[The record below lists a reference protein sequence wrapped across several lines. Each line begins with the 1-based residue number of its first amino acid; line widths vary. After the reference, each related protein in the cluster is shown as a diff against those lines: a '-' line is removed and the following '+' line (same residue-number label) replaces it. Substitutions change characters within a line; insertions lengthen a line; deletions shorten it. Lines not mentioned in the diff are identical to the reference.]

1 MIDDKTRLP
10 DLTPRSLRFGGLFM
24 IILAAAVPALAWE
37 FAASVLSLAGLFIG
51 ASAWAAIA
59 LLGYLAM
66 GRNGDSRTFS
76 LLICGCGALW
86 AGVLTAA
93 FWFLV
98 RGQLGVS
105 SPVPLT
111 DGRMPPGDIMA
122 LCGVAAA
129 ATGAT
134 YGYFSA
140 IRYRDLPRTAHPLAA
155 RRGMGAHTLGRA
167 LPRRVRRRPA
177 RTRYALFAVAAPL
190 VLALAVT
197 AVSAAVPRRITT
209 PDGIS

>member
-1 MIDDKTRLP
+1 MDDKTRLP
-10 DLTPRSLRFGGLFM
+10 DLTPRNLRFGGLFM

-59 LLGYLAM
+59 LIGYLAM

-86 AGVLTAA
+86 AAVLTAA

-111 DGRMPPGDIMA
+111 DGRMPPGDVMA

-140 IRYRDLPRTAHPLAA
+140 IRYRDLPRTLN
-155 RRGMGAHTLGRA
+155 RA
-167 LPRRVRRRPA
+167 LRAAAWALIPSIALCLAVFGTDLRN
-177 RTRYALFAVAAPL
+177 RYALFAVAAPL

-197 AVSAAVPRRITT
+197 AVSAAMPRKITT

>member
-1 MIDDKTRLP
+1 MDDKTRLP

-59 LLGYLAM
+59 LFGYLAM

-140 IRYRDLPRTAHPLAA
+140 IRYRDLPRTMTRSLRAAAWALIPSVALCLAVFGTDL
-155 RRGMGAHTLGRA
+155 RNS
-167 LPRRVRRRPA
+167 
-177 RTRYALFAVAAPL
+177 YALFAVAAPL